1 MMDTAE
7 GETQQ
12 RVRVRDTA
20 EGEDDGHVL
29 YDRLRRMATA
39 QLTSA
44 ALTLLVLGFRGASV
58 SNTGCC
64 KEGE

>member
-1 MMDTAE
+1 M
-7 GETQQ
+7 
-12 RVRVRDTA
+12 RDTA